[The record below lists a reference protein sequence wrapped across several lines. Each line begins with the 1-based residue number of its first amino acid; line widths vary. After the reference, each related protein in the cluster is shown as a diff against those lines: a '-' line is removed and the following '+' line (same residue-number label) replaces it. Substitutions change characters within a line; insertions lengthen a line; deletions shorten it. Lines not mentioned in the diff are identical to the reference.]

1 MEKTPTTI
9 KNESRE
15 LAFKTMVEIFREHYG
30 ENLVFIIGD
39 SEIAV
44 QVDTSPDGKP
54 IYATYSPTV
63 KDYCDRKTKT
73 KTIKAF
79 NVHEL
84 AAQYANKVNER
95 EAKAEENRVKKEAK
109 IKRDKELRE
118 KRKAEREKA

>member
-15 LAFKTMVEIFREHYG
+15 IAFKAMVEIYKAHYG
-30 ENLVFIIGD
+30 ESKVFITGD
-39 SEIAV
+39 SEISV
-44 QVDTSPDGKP
+44 EVNTSPDGKP
-54 IYATYSPTV
+54 IYATYSPTI

-73 KTIKAF
+73 KTIKAY
-79 NVHEL
+79 NVNEV

-95 EAKAEENRVKKEAK
+95 EIKAEENKAKKEAK

-118 KRKAEREKA
+118 QRKKEKA

>member
-15 LAFKTMVEIFREHYG
+15 IAFKTMVEIYKAHYG
-30 ENLVFIIGD
+30 ENKVFITGD

-44 QVDTSPDGKP
+44 DVNTSPDGAP
-54 IYATYSPTV
+54 IYAILSPTI

-73 KTIKAF
+73 KTFKAF
-79 NVHEL
+79 NAHEV

-95 EAKAEENRVKKEAK
+95 EVKAEEDKAKKEAK